1 MIHECVRRSVAG
13 RQHREVSIQIIWT
26 IYSKARKTMSYNI
39 LIVDDSKTMRQVIKK
54 ALSLSGFQVGNCLE
68 ASNGKEALEVLGD
81 SWVDL
86 ILSDIHMPVMDGF
99 GLLQA
104 LKEDENWH
112 DLPVV
117 IITTEANEQR
127 LQEVMSLGAKGYIRK
142 PFTPENIR
150 SFLSRVMG
158 DKDEATIPENNEGC
172 DF

>member
-1 MIHECVRRSVAG
+1 MA
-13 RQHREVSIQIIWT
+13 
-26 IYSKARKTMSYNI
+26 YNI

-54 ALSLSGFQVGNCLE
+54 ALSVSGFKVGEYLE
-68 ASNGKEALEVLGD
+68 AGNGKEALEVLAN

-99 GLLQA
+99 GLLEA
-104 LKEDENWH
+104 LRADESWH

-117 IITTEANEQR
+117 MITTEANEQR
-127 LQEVMSLGAKGYIRK
+127 LQEAISLGAKGYIRK
-142 PFTPENIR
+142 PFKPEHIR

-158 DKDEATIPENNEGC
+158 EKDETNDMDNDEGC

>member
-1 MIHECVRRSVAG
+1 
-13 RQHREVSIQIIWT
+13 
-26 IYSKARKTMSYNI
+26 MSYNV

-54 ALSLSGFQVGNCLE
+54 ALSLSGFKIGECLE
-68 ASNGKEALEVLGD
+68 AGNGREALEVLAG

-86 ILSDIHMPVMDGF
+86 ILSDIHMPEMDGF

-104 LKEDENWH
+104 LKEDSCWR

-117 IITTEANEQR
+117 MITTEANEER
-127 LQEVMSLGAKGYIRK
+127 LQKALALGARGYIRK

-158 DKDEATIPENNEGC
+158 DRDEAPTVDNDEGC

>member
-1 MIHECVRRSVAG
+1 MA
-13 RQHREVSIQIIWT
+13 
-26 IYSKARKTMSYNI
+26 YNI

-54 ALSLSGFQVGNCLE
+54 ALSLSGFKVGECLE
-68 ASNGKEALEVLGD
+68 AGNGREALEVLAN

-104 LKEDENWH
+104 LREEESWH

-117 IITTEANEQR
+117 MITTEANEQR
-127 LQEVMSLGAKGYIRK
+127 LQEAMSLGAKGYIRK
-142 PFTPENIR
+142 PFTPENMR

-158 DKDEATIPENNEGC
+158 EKDETTDMDNDEGC

>member
-1 MIHECVRRSVAG
+1 
-13 RQHREVSIQIIWT
+13 
-26 IYSKARKTMSYNI
+26 MSYNI

-54 ALSLSGFQVGNCLE
+54 ALILSGFRVGECLE
-68 ASNGKEALEVLGD
+68 AGNGSEALEVLAN

-86 ILSDIHMPVMDGF
+86 VLSDIHMPVMDGF
-99 GLLQA
+99 GLLEA
-104 LKEDENWH
+104 LRKDESWH

-127 LQEVMSLGAKGYIRK
+127 LQKALSLGARGCFRK

-158 DKDEATIPENNEGC
+158 ETDEATIADNDEGC

>member
-1 MIHECVRRSVAG
+1 MA
-13 RQHREVSIQIIWT
+13 
-26 IYSKARKTMSYNI
+26 YNI
-39 LIVDDSKTMRQVIKK
+39 LIVDDSRTMRQVIKK
-54 ALSLSGFQVGNCLE
+54 ALSLSGLRVGECLE
-68 ASNGKEALEVLGD
+68 AGNGKEALEVLAH

-104 LKEDENWH
+104 LREEESWH

-117 IITTEANEQR
+117 MITTEANEQR
-127 LQEVMSLGAKGYIRK
+127 LQEAMSLGARGYIRK

-158 DKDEATIPENNEGC
+158 EGDETTDLDNDEGC

>member
-1 MIHECVRRSVAG
+1 
-13 RQHREVSIQIIWT
+13 
-26 IYSKARKTMSYNI
+26 
-39 LIVDDSKTMRQVIKK
+39 MRQVIKK
-54 ALSLSGFQVGNCLE
+54 ALGLSGFKVGEFLE
-68 ASNGKEALEVLGD
+68 AGNGKEALEVL
-81 SWVDL
+81 SKTWVDL

-117 IITTEANEQR
+117 MITTEANEER
-127 LQEVMSLGAKGYIRK
+127 LQQAVELGAKGYIRK

-158 DKDEATIPENNEGC
+158 DKDDASILDNDEGC